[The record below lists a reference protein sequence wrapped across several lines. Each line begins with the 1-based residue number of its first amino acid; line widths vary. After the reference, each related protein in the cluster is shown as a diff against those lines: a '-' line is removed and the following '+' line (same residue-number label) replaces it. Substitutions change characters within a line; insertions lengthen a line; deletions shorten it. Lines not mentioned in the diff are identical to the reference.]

1 MVKLPV
7 VATTLVALAVTAMV
21 ALGVWQLDRRS
32 QKDALIAQYRAN
44 AALPE
49 MAMPGAGD
57 WRPALFRRVAVTCQS
72 VAGWSSEAG
81 RATDG
86 ARGWRKLAQCRTG
99 GAEGPGLV
107 IDMGVG
113 AVAQANPAWA
123 GGTVTGVLTE
133 APSHAS
139 LIARAFGR
147 APAPGPLLVAAI
159 PAPGLKPSAPPSPET
174 VPNNHLAYAVQ
185 WFLFAGIATV
195 IYALAL
201 RRRNRA

>member
-1 MVKLPV
+1 MKLPV

-21 ALGVWQLDRRS
+21 ALGVWQLDRRG
-32 QKDALIAQYRAN
+32 QKEALIAQYRAN
-44 AALPE
+44 AALPQI
-49 MAMPGAGD
+49 AMPGPGD
-57 WRPALFRRVAVTCQS
+57 WRPALFRRVAATCQS
-72 VAGWSSEAG
+72 VASWSSEAG

-99 GAEGPGLV
+99 GAEGPGLIV
-107 IDMGVG
+107 DMGVG
-113 AVAQANPAWA
+113 DIAQANPAWT
-123 GGTVTGVLTE
+123 GGVVSGVLTE

-139 LIARAFGR
+139 LIARAFGK
-147 APAPGPLLVAAI
+147 APAPSPLLVAAT

-185 WFLFAGIATV
+185 WFLFAGIASV